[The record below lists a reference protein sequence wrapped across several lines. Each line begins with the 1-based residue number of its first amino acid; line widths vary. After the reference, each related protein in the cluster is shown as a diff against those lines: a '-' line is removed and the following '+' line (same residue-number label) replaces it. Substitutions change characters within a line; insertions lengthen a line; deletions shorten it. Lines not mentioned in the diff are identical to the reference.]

1 MRLVESETLI
11 FPNRPWYLGSG
22 LVRKVAAPTSD
33 PVRSGNVLE
42 PSDHELRTYGQLDHL
57 SGASPGE
64 WGGKVPDVAVG
75 KIRNPWMVILLSI
88 ITLGIYALYWQYAS
102 FKEMKEHAGEGIG
115 GGLGLLFAILLGIVN
130 VFLLPSEV
138 GNLYAKEGRERPISG
153 LTGFW
158 VLLPIIGGII
168 WVVKTQG
175 RLNDYWEAHGAT
187 AA

>member
-1 MRLVESETLI
+1 MDGNPAVNHHPRDL
-11 FPNRPWYLGSG
+11 RPLLAVCILQGDEGTRWRRDRG
-22 LVRKVAAPTSD
+22 
-33 PVRSGNVLE
+33 RS
-42 PSDHELRTYGQLDHL
+42 
-57 SGASPGE
+57 
-64 WGGKVPDVAVG
+64 
-75 KIRNPWMVILLSI
+75 
-88 ITLGIYALYWQYAS
+88 
-102 FKEMKEHAGEGIG
+102 
-115 GGLGLLFAILLGIVN
+115 GLLFAILLGIVN